1 MVYALLDVIM
11 GPIIDNPVAYLADKK
26 TALVLFIIGAV
37 SLVALFTV
45 FGTIAVK
52 RRKAKQRDEE
62 KQDKEKEE

>member
-11 GPIIDNPVAYLADKK
+11 GPIIDNPVAYLSDKK

-52 RRKAKQRDEE
+52 RRKAKRNAEE